1 MCKGF
6 KDLYA
11 KVKKDGKIYH
21 LYELFP
27 DIIKDISKEDKLIPL
42 ILRAFL
48 LIKKLKLIDKKLYN
62 HFKQIN
68 ISCNYFFHR

>member
-6 KDLYA
+6 KDLYT
-11 KVKKDGKIYH
+11 KVKKDSKIYH

-42 ILRAFL
+42 ILRPFL
-48 LIKKLKLIDKKLYN
+48 LIKKT
-62 HFKQIN
+62 
-68 ISCNYFFHR
+68 